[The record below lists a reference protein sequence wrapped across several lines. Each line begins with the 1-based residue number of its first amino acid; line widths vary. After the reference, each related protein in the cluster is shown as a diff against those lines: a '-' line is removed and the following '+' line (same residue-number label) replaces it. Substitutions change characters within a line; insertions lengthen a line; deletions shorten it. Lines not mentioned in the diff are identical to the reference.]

1 MSSFSS
7 SFNGGEWCG
16 KVVEVVSLMVILLL
30 LLVLR
35 LLLSV
40 ESLRFLLTVAMEFA
54 MFSFISGLLLSWV
67 INWSFGFSIGMNNY
81 VLLY

>member
-7 SFNGGEWCG
+7 SFNGGERWG
-16 KVVEVVSLMVILLL
+16 KVVEVVSLIVILLL
-30 LLVLR
+30 LLVLELR

-40 ESLRFLLTVAMEFA
+40 ESMRFLLTVAIEFA

-81 VLLY
+81 V